1 MVSTP
6 RVLLTFI
13 FQFPPNDYIKP
24 PVPAGAFLQFFFSE
38 SLLPKLIIPQILKNP
53 TTYGTSSSGKGKR
66 VIVEFSSPNIAKPF
80 HAGHLRSTIIGGFLS
95 NLHEACGWE
104 VVRMNYLGDWG
115 KQFGV
120 LAVGFGRYGS
130 EEEVQ
135 KDPIHHLYDV
145 YVRVN
150 KDIKAEKEATAIP
163 DGDGKEKEGTSK
175 TDDEARE
182 FFARLEN
189 GDEKAL
195 ALWARF
201 RELSIEKYKETYA
214 RLNIKYDTYSGE
226 SQVSR
231 ESMGKAAKV
240 LEEKGLSQKDEG
252 AVIIDLTT
260 HNKKLGKAIIQKKDG
275 TTLYLTRDIGAA
287 MERWDQYKFDKM
299 IYVVACQQDLHL
311 QQLFAILK
319 LMGLKWADRCVHIN
333 FGMVL
338 GMSTRAGTVVFLDDI
353 LKDTKDAMHTVM
365 KSNPEKYKLVENP
378 EEVAEIV
385 GKSGVMI
392 QDMSG
397 KRINNYPFDMK
408 RLTSFEGDTGPYLQ
422 YAHSRLCSITRKAS
436 IAEEKLITADHA
448 KYLSDSTH
456 AINLIRALAQYPD
469 VILNTMRTQEPA
481 TMVTYLFKMTH
492 LLSSSYDVLRVV
504 GEQEELAAARLALYE
519 SARMVLRAGMQLLGL
534 TPVERM

>member
-1 MVSTP
+1 
-6 RVLLTFI
+6 
-13 FQFPPNDYIKP
+13 
-24 PVPAGAFLQFFFSE
+24 
-38 SLLPKLIIPQILKNP
+38 
-53 TTYGTSSSGKGKR
+53 
-66 VIVEFSSPNIAKPF
+66 
-80 HAGHLRSTIIGGFLS
+80 
-95 NLHEACGWE
+95 
-104 VVRMNYLGDWG
+104 MNYLGDWG

-120 LAVGFGRYGS
+120 LAVGFERYGS
-130 EEEVQ
+130 EEELQ

-150 KDIKAEKEATAIP
+150 KDIKAEKETAIP
-163 DGDGKEKEGTSK
+163 DGDTKEKEGTSM

-189 GDEKAL
+189 GDEKAR

-201 RELSIEKYKETYA
+201 RDLSIEKYKETYA
-214 RLNIKYDTYSGE
+214 RLNINYDTYSGE
-226 SQVSR
+226 SQVSK
-231 ESMGKAAKV
+231 ESMSKAAKV
-240 LEEKGLSQKDEG
+240 LEEKGLSEKDEG

-287 MERWDQYKFDKM
+287 MERWDRYKFDKM
-299 IYVVACQQDLHL
+299 VYVVACQQDLHL

-319 LMGLKWADRCVHIN
+319 LMGFEWANRCVHIN

-378 EEVAEIV
+378 EEVAEVI
-385 GKSGVMI
+385 GKSGVMV

-436 IAEEKLITADHA
+436 IAEEKLITVDHT

-504 GEQEELAAARLALYE
+504 GEQEDLAAARLALYE
-519 SARMVLRAGMQLLGL
+519 SSRMVLRSGMQLLGL

>member
-1 MVSTP
+1 
-6 RVLLTFI
+6 
-13 FQFPPNDYIKP
+13 
-24 PVPAGAFLQFFFSE
+24 
-38 SLLPKLIIPQILKNP
+38 
-53 TTYGTSSSGKGKR
+53 
-66 VIVEFSSPNIAKPF
+66 
-80 HAGHLRSTIIGGFLS
+80 
-95 NLHEACGWE
+95 
-104 VVRMNYLGDWG
+104 MNYLGDWG

-120 LAVGFGRYGS
+120 LAVGFERYGN
-130 EEEVQ
+130 EEELQ

-145 YVRVN
+145 YVKVN

-189 GDEKAL
+189 GDGRAQ

-214 RLNIKYDTYSGE
+214 RLNIRYDTYSGE

-231 ESMGKAAKV
+231 ESMNKAAKV

-252 AVIIDLTT
+252 AVIIDLTK

-319 LMGLKWADRCVHIN
+319 LMGLEWADRCVHVN

-353 LKDTKDAMHTVM
+353 LKDTKDSMHAVM

-378 EEVAEIV
+378 EEVAEVV

-436 IAEEKLITADHA
+436 IAEEKLITADHT

-519 SARMVLRAGMQLLGL
+519 SARMVLRSGMQLLGL